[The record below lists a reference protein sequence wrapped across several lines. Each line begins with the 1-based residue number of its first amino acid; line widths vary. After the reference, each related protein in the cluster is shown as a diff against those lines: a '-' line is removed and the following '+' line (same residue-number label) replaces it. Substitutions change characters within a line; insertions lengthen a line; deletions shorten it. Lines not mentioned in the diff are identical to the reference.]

1 VNIISIERYF
11 SKQNKVLLLLVS
23 YTLALF
29 LGIIDYTTGTEII
42 FPLLYLIPISLVA
55 WFTGKQNGVFISI
68 VSGMILFTIRA
79 MYKIPYSDS
88 LIILWRS
95 IGRVGIFL
103 IYSYILSELKKALEY
118 EKEISRIDTLTKAIN
133 RRAFYEL
140 ADNEISR
147 LYRYK
152 HPFTVAYID
161 VDNFKLVNDIF
172 GHRKGDQLLQ
182 SIVNIIQKNIRNVDT
197 LARLGGDE
205 FIILLPETG
214 SENAKITINRIQKFL
229 LDFVQDKSYPVT
241 FSIGVVTFLDLPK
254 SVDEVMNKTDEMM
267 YSAKKLGKNTVKYAV
282 VSGNVSKV
290 A

>member
-1 VNIISIERYF
+1 
-11 SKQNKVLLLLVS
+11 NKVLLLLVS

>member
-1 VNIISIERYF
+1 MNIISIERYF